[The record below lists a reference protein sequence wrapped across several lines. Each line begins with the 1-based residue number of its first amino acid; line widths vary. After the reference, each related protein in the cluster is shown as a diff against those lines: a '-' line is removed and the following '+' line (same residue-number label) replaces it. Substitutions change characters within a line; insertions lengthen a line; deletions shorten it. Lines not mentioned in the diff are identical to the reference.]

1 MTFRLVIVSPRGCY
15 LNEEVESLTV
25 KLTTGYRTILAKH
38 APLIGALGYGPM
50 HIVKNGKT
58 IYYALHGGA
67 INITNEQV
75 TLMVNAIERKDE
87 IDLERAK
94 EAKKR
99 AEDRLRNRHDPDV
112 DVKRAQLALYRALS
126 RIDTVNR

>member
-1 MTFRLVIVSPRGCY
+1 MSFKLVIVSPRGCY
-15 LNEEVESLTV
+15 FDEEVDSLTV
-25 KLTTGYRTILAKH
+25 KLTSGYRTILSHH
-38 APLIGALGYGPM
+38 APLIGALGYAPM
-50 HIVKNGKT
+50 HIVRNGKT

-67 INITNEQV
+67 INVTNEKV
-75 TLMVNAIERKDE
+75 TLMVNAIEREDE

-94 EAKKR
+94 RAKER
-99 AEDRLRNRHDPDV
+99 AEQRLKERSAEL

>member
-1 MTFRLVIVSPRGCY
+1 MTFKLVIVSPRGCY
-15 LNEEVESLTV
+15 FNEEVESLTI
-25 KLTTGYRTILAKH
+25 KLSSGYRTILAKH
-38 APLIGALGYGPM
+38 TPLVGAISYAPM

-75 TLMVNAIERKDE
+75 TLMVNAIERADE

-94 EAKKR
+94 RAKER
-99 AEDRLRNRHDPDV
+99 AEERLKSNAHGIDI
-112 DVKRAQLALYRALS
+112 KRAQLALYRALS
-126 RIDTVNR
+126 RIETKEF

>member
-15 LNEEVESLTV
+15 FDEEVDSLTI
-25 KLTTGYRTILAKH
+25 KLSSGYRTILAKH
-38 APLIGALGYGPM
+38 APLVGAISYAPM

-58 IYYALHGGA
+58 TYYALHGGA
-67 INITNEQV
+67 INITNEKV
-75 TLMVNAIERKDE
+75 TLMVNAVERQDK

-94 EAKKR
+94 RAKER
-99 AEDRLRNRHDPDV
+99 AEERLKNRGDDI

-126 RIDTVNR
+126 RIDTVNQ

>member
-1 MTFRLVIVSPRGCY
+1 MTFKLVIVSPRGCY
-15 LNEEVESLTV
+15 LDEEVESLTV

-75 TLMVNAIERKDE
+75 TLMVNAIEREDE

-99 AEDRLRNRHDPDV
+99 AEDRLRKPRDPDV

>member
-1 MTFRLVIVSPRGCY
+1 MTFRLVIVSPRGSY
-15 LNEEVESLTV
+15 LDEEVESLTV

>member
-15 LNEEVESLTV
+15 LDEEVDSLTL
-25 KLTTGYRTILAKH
+25 KLTSGYRTILAHH
-38 APLIGALGYGPM
+38 APLIGALGYAPM

-58 IYYALHGGA
+58 TFYALHGGA

-94 EAKKR
+94 KAKQR
-99 AEDRLRNRHDPDV
+99 AEERLKSKDEGIDI
-112 DVKRAQLALYRALS
+112 KRAQLALYRALT
-126 RIDTVNR
+126 RIDTINR

>member
-1 MTFRLVIVSPRGCY
+1 MTFKLVIVSPRGCY
-15 LNEEVESLTV
+15 FDQEVESLTV

-58 IYYALHGGA
+58 TYYALHGGA

-75 TLMVNAIERKDE
+75 TLMVNAIEHEDE

-94 EAKKR
+94 QAKKR
-99 AEDRLRNRHDPDV
+99 AEDRLRAPHNPDV
-112 DVKRAQLALYRALS
+112 DLKRAKLALYRALS